1 MRPNTNI
8 NSPAKRAVKISE
20 AAGLLGV
27 SESSIRRL
35 ISRGI
40 LKPIR
45 VLRHLLIPL
54 KQLDALL
61 NGDGPNGM

>member
-1 MRPNTNI
+1 MKIYTNV
-8 NSPAKRAVKISE
+8 NSPVKRAVKVSE
-20 AAGLLGV
+20 AAGMLGV
-27 SESSIRRL
+27 SESSVRRL

-61 NGDGPNGM
+61 NGDGPNGK